1 MTEEMA
7 GGQHQNDEATQ
18 GPSVRVNTR
27 TTKIGDLKFNTRV
40 CLQAANTPEKNSLA
54 TADLVRESPFPRT
67 LGSEAAANTVQFNER
82 IVIPSA
88 KDEVGTDLEG
98 IRVY

>member
-1 MTEEMA
+1 M
-7 GGQHQNDEATQ
+7 
-18 GPSVRVNTR
+18 SVEQPHALAERGLRV
-27 TTKIGDLKFNTRV
+27 
-40 CLQAANTPEKNSLA
+40 LA
-54 TADLVRESPFPRT
+54 STSPVSPFPRT